1 MKSSPIKVLVGYFEF
16 SNTQLIAVTRL
27 ERDSM
32 IREKKFRKLTAL
44 GIAAAISVAGIA
56 TTLPAQ
62 AAINYCKV
70 TDLKSAGGMDALV
83 KAAKKE
89 GKLNLIT
96 TPRDWAGYGQMFDIY
111 EKAFGVKIT
120 VDNPDGSSQYEI
132 DTMKTAPKSKQPD
145 SIDIGP
151 LVVAQ
156 LMPPG
161 GKPLSAPYKVSGWND
176 IPATAKDA
184 NGYWYGNYSGR
195 LAIVYT
201 SDLSPAPTKASD
213 LANPAYKGVV
223 GITGDPTSSNQAFM
237 SVVAASLGN
246 GGTKNLGDVTPGLAL
261 FKNVKSVN
269 GALIKVNGANLVA
282 GAVKV
287 GFAWDFNSIGWTAA
301 AAQAGVKLK
310 WAYPSDFVLQAPP
323 YINAINAKAPNCANA
338 RLWQE
343 YVYSQNEGK
352 TAEELTAADL
362 KLSGSKLFAKL
373 RGGQNIFQRNAA
385 LPVMSDA
392 MIKKSLLPESQ
403 VAIPLPATAKIVK
416 NMSVADILS
425 AREQI
430 IGGWAS
436 L

>member
-1 MKSSPIKVLVGYFEF
+1 MKKGWRTTTISLVVVLLG
-16 SNTQLIAVTRL
+16 
-27 ERDSM
+27 
-32 IREKKFRKLTAL
+32 TAL
-44 GIAAAISVAGIA
+44 AAIA
-56 TTLPAQ
+56 PAQ
-62 AAINYCKV
+62 AAIDYCKV

-89 GKLNLIT
+89 GALNLIT
-96 TPRDWAGYGQMFDIY
+96 TPRDWAGYGDMFDIY
-111 EKAFGVKIT
+111 EKAFGVKIG

-161 GKPLSAPYKVSGWND
+161 AKPLSAPYKVSTWKD
-176 IPATAKDA
+176 IPAAAKDP
-184 NGYWYGNYSGR
+184 NGYWYGNYAGK

-201 SDLSPAPTKASD
+201 SDLKPAPTKAAD
-213 LANPAYKGVV
+213 FANPAYKGVV

-246 GGTKNLGDVTPGLAL
+246 GGSKNLSDVTPGLML
-261 FKNVKSVN
+261 FKNVKQVN
-269 GALIKVNGANLVA
+269 GALVKVNATNLVS

-287 GFAWDFNSIGWTAA
+287 GFAWDFNSIGWTAGA
-301 AAQAGVKLK
+301 AKAGIDLK
-310 WAYPSDFVLQAPP
+310 WTYPSDFVLQAPP
-323 YINAINAKAPNCANA
+323 YINAINAKAPHCANA

-352 TAEELTAADL
+352 TASELTDADL
-362 KLSGSKLFAKL
+362 KLSGSKLFAKI

-385 LPVMSDA
+385 APVTADA
-392 MIKKSLLPESQ
+392 MSAKGILPASQ
-403 VAIPLPATAKIVK
+403 VNIPMPSTAKVIK
-416 NMSVADILS
+416 TMTVADILS

-430 IGGWAS
+430 IGSWAS

>member
-1 MKSSPIKVLVGYFEF
+1 MKKGWRTTTISLVVVLLG
-16 SNTQLIAVTRL
+16 
-27 ERDSM
+27 
-32 IREKKFRKLTAL
+32 TAL
-44 GIAAAISVAGIA
+44 AAIA
-56 TTLPAQ
+56 PAQ
-62 AAINYCKV
+62 AAIDYCKV

-89 GKLNLIT
+89 GALNLIT
-96 TPRDWAGYGQMFDIY
+96 TPRDWAGYGDMFDIY
-111 EKAFGVKIT
+111 EKAFGVKIS

-161 GKPLSAPYKVSGWND
+161 AKPLSAPYKVSTWKD
-176 IPATAKDA
+176 IPAAAKDP
-184 NGYWYGNYSGR
+184 NGYWYGNYAGK

-201 SDLSPAPTKASD
+201 SDLKPAPTKAAD
-213 LANPAYKGVV
+213 FANPAYKGVV

-246 GGTKNLGDVTPGLAL
+246 GGSKNLSDVTPGLML
-261 FKNVKSVN
+261 FKNVKQVN
-269 GALIKVNGANLVA
+269 GALVKVNATNLVS

-287 GFAWDFNSIGWTAA
+287 GFAWDFNSIGWTAGA
-301 AAQAGVKLK
+301 AKAGIDLK
-310 WAYPSDFVLQAPP
+310 WTYPSDFVLQAPP
-323 YINAINAKAPNCANA
+323 YINAINAKAPHCANA

-352 TAEELTAADL
+352 TASELTDADL
-362 KLSGSKLFAKL
+362 KLSGSKLFAKI

-385 LPVMSDA
+385 APVTADA
-392 MIKKSLLPESQ
+392 MSAKGILPASQ
-403 VAIPLPATAKIVK
+403 VNIPMPSTAQVIKT
-416 NMSVADILS
+416 MTVADILS

-430 IGGWAS
+430 IGSWAS

>member
-1 MKSSPIKVLVGYFEF
+1 MHVQPVFTDLHLAPTDQHPERKFMIIVKMPKKSIAAVFAGVL
-16 SNTQLIAVTRL
+16 
-27 ERDSM
+27 
-32 IREKKFRKLTAL
+32 AL
-44 GIAAAISVAGIA
+44 GTLSATQVAEA
-56 TTLPAQ
+56 KVDF
-62 AAINYCKV
+62 CKV

-83 KAAKKE
+83 AAAKKE

-156 LMPPG
+156 LQPPG
-161 GKPLSAPYKVSGWND
+161 AKPLSAPYKVATWND
-176 IPATAKDA
+176 IPNSAKDA
-184 NGYWYGNYSGR
+184 NGYWYGNYAGR

-201 SDLSPAPTKASD
+201 SDLTPAPTKASD
-213 LANPAYKGVV
+213 LKNPAYKGVV

-246 GGTKNLGDVTPGLAL
+246 GGNVNLSDVSPGLKL
-261 FKNVKSVN
+261 FKEIKTVN
-269 GALIKVNGANLVA
+269 GALVKVNGTNLVS
-282 GAVKV
+282 GAAKV

-301 AAQAGVKLK
+301 AAQAGINLK
-310 WAYPSDFVLQAPP
+310 WVYPSDFVLQAPP

-352 TAEELTAADL
+352 TADQITAADI
-362 KLSGSKLFAKL
+362 KLPGSKLFAKI

-385 LPVMSDA
+385 RPVTADA
-392 MIKKSLLPESQ
+392 MEKKGTLPASQ
-403 VAIPLPATAKIVK
+403 VAITMPATAKVIK
-416 NMSVADILS
+416 NMSIADILS

-430 IGGWAS
+430 IGTWAS

>member
-1 MKSSPIKVLVGYFEF
+1 MKKGWRTTTISLVVVLLG
-16 SNTQLIAVTRL
+16 
-27 ERDSM
+27 
-32 IREKKFRKLTAL
+32 TAL
-44 GIAAAISVAGIA
+44 AAIA
-56 TTLPAQ
+56 PAQ
-62 AAINYCKV
+62 AAIDYCKV

-89 GKLNLIT
+89 GALNLIT
-96 TPRDWAGYGQMFDIY
+96 TPRDWAGYGDMFDIY
-111 EKAFGVKIT
+111 EKAFGVKIS

-161 GKPLSAPYKVSGWND
+161 AKPLSAPYKVSTWKD
-176 IPATAKDA
+176 IPAAAKDP
-184 NGYWYGNYSGR
+184 NGYWYGNYAGK

-201 SDLSPAPTKASD
+201 SDLKPAPTKAAD
-213 LANPAYKGVV
+213 FANPAYKGVV

-246 GGTKNLGDVTPGLAL
+246 GGSKNLSDVSPGLML
-261 FKNVKSVN
+261 FKNVKQVN
-269 GALIKVNGANLVA
+269 GALVKVNATNLVS

-287 GFAWDFNSIGWTAA
+287 GFAWDFNSIGWTAGA
-301 AAQAGVKLK
+301 AKAGIDLK
-310 WAYPSDFVLQAPP
+310 WTYPSDLVLQAPP
-323 YINAINAKAPNCANA
+323 YINAINAKAPHCANA

-352 TAEELTAADL
+352 TASELTDADL
-362 KLSGSKLFAKL
+362 KLSGSKLFAKI

-385 LPVMSDA
+385 APVTADA
-392 MIKKSLLPESQ
+392 MSAKGILPASQ
-403 VAIPLPATAKIVK
+403 VNIPMPSTAQVIKT
-416 NMSVADILS
+416 MTVADILS

-430 IGGWAS
+430 IGSWAS